1 MELTINQWLRVFSDL
16 RNQKN
21 DILPRQLARGLIT
34 AALGRARAGG
44 NLPTVPSDYPQAMI
58 LEHTER
64 NFHGVGGVPIVYDV
78 WTPDTDVR
86 GVVVLAHGYGE
97 HARRY
102 DHVAQRFGDAG
113 LATYALD
120 HRGHGRAGGKRVRV
134 RDMAEYVGDYRT
146 LVSIATTEH
155 PGATR
160 IVLGHSMGGGI
171 AFAYGV
177 QHPDEYDLMV
187 LSGPAI
193 AAHTRVSKAKAVIG
207 KAVGSILPDL
217 PIESIDPDLVSRDPQ
232 VVADY
237 KADPLVY
244 RGKIPAGIGKALLVV
259 GETMPARAPGITA
272 PLLVV
277 HGEDDQLV
285 SAEGSRHLVRCVGSL
300 DCELKVY
307 PELYHE
313 VFNEPER
320 DRVLDDVVGW
330 IQARL

>member
-1 MELTINQWLRVFSDL
+1 MAI
-16 RNQKN
+16 
-21 DILPRQLARGLIT
+21 AR
-34 AALGRARAGG
+34 
-44 NLPTVPSDYPQAMI
+44 
-58 LEHTER
+58 TER
-64 NFHGVGGVPIVYDV
+64 TFDGVGGVRIVYDV
-78 WTPDTDVR
+78 WTPDTAPR

-102 DHVAQRFGDAG
+102 DHVAERFGEAG

-134 RDMAEYVGDYRT
+134 RHMKEFVADYRS
-146 LVSIATTEH
+146 LVLTARKEN
-155 PGATR
+155 PGVPL

-177 QHPDEYDLMV
+177 QYPGEYDLMI

-193 AAHTRVSKAKAVIG
+193 AAHTGVSKVKAIVG
-207 KAVGSILPDL
+207 KTVGSILPDL
-217 PIESIDPDLVSRDPQ
+217 PIEQIDADLVSRDPK

-259 GETMPARAPGITA
+259 GESMERKAPGVTA

-285 SAEGSRHLVRCVGSL
+285 SAAGSRRLVECIGSK
-300 DCELKVY
+300 DVELKVY

-320 DRVLDDVVGW
+320 DEVLNDVVSW